1 MIAIGFSGC
10 ATGTAL
16 ARSAPM
22 TNDTSP
28 LRSRFANA
36 ETASR
41 AALIAQPM
49 IVQALRDPAVSGLG
63 VLHLVMLDPLMTP
76 ATTSFGQAV
85 LHEHSIGDRS
95 RWDVDYAAYARAKAR
110 LSWQHAM
117 DSRRL
122 QCLSPHR
129 LTEGDSLLWG
139 GVWLDGLVV
148 AASGAMPSW
157 DEAFSFCVAGLW
169 RSRAWQA
176 AEAVRGAKP

>member
-1 MIAIGFSGC
+1 
-10 ATGTAL
+10 
-16 ARSAPM
+16 M
-22 TNDTSP
+22 TNETSP

-41 AALIAQPM
+41 AALMAQPM
-49 IVQALRDPAVSGLG
+49 IEQALRDPAVSGLG

-76 ATTSFGQAV
+76 AAGSTFGQAV

-95 RWDVDYAAYARAKAR
+95 RWDVDYASYARAKAR

-117 DSRRL
+117 DSRHL

-129 LTEGDSLLWG
+129 LADGDSLLWG

-169 RSRAWQA
+169 RSLAWQA
-176 AEAVRGAKP
+176 AESARGVKP